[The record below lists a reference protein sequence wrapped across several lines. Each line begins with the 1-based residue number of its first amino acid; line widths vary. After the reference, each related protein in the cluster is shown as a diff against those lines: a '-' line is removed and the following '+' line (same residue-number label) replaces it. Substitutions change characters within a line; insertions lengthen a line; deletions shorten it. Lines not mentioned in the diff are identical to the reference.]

1 MEKRYDSYYE
11 KEILYKI
18 TLEELIE
25 LEYKS
30 EEAILA
36 YFRQIGIDNVRVIIP
51 ATPTSS
57 IMLSPFPGIALCAGK
72 KVDTI
77 CKMINEDDPLY
88 NPLVERDC
96 LRSEHWYHPY
106 KIKFTPIEYE
116 GVIESYY
123 FSDFCSLLN
132 AGYAKIIRSI

>member
-36 YFRQIGIDNVRVIIP
+36 YFRKIGIDNVRVIIP

-57 IMLSPFPGIALCAGK
+57 IMLSPFPGIALCTG
-72 KVDTI
+72 
-77 CKMINEDDPLY
+77 
-88 NPLVERDC
+88 
-96 LRSEHWYHPY
+96 
-106 KIKFTPIEYE
+106 
-116 GVIESYY
+116 
-123 FSDFCSLLN
+123 SLH
-132 AGYAKIIRSI
+132 

>member
-18 TLEELIE
+18 TLEELIT
-25 LEYKS
+25 LDYKS

-36 YFRQIGIDNVRVIIP
+36 YFRKIGIDNVRVIIP
-51 ATPTSS
+51 TTPSNS
-57 IMLSPFPGIALCAGK
+57 IMLSPFPGIALCAGE

-77 CKMINEDDPLY
+77 CKMINEDDPAY
-88 NPLVERDC
+88 NPLIERDC
-96 LRSEHWYHPY
+96 LRLDNWYHPY
-106 KIKFTPIEYE
+106 KIKFTPVEYK

-123 FSDFCSLLN
+123 FSDFCGLLN
-132 AGYAKIIRSI
+132 NGYAKIIRSI